1 VAVSKDLPYGRYTVH
16 QIEGMEGQAFIPDFT
31 VFINADGQLYSYI
44 LNNLTI
50 SSFIRVEK
58 HDAETGKIIPA
69 AGVGFQ
75 IRDLSTGELISQT
88 VYYPTPITIT
98 TFYTADDGS
107 LMLPYELPYGQYELI
122 EVETCYGY
130 VLDSQPVPFTVDGT
144 SDVVTVTKHNVAQKG
159 LIHISKT
166 GEIFST
172 VVNESEL
179 YQPVYEVAGLE
190 GAVYSI
196 TALEDVYTLDGT
208 LRASAGEVVDTI
220 TTGSDGVATSKALYL
235 GKYVITETQAPFGM
249 TLNSETQT
257 VELVYAGQ
265 EIELTE
271 TSAGFYNERQR
282 VEISLEKFME
292 TDELF
297 GIGGNAEAAN
307 VTFGL
312 YAAEELIAADGSSI
326 PVNGLIEIVAVD
338 ADGSAACQT
347 DLPLGSYYL
356 QELATDAHYLLGDAK
371 YPIVF
376 EYAGQETKTVHIAAN
391 DGESIVNELIY
402 GSVSGLK
409 VGEDDEAL
417 AGATIGLFSASE
429 TEFTEKTALMTAVS
443 DEEGAFRF
451 DKVPVGNWIVRE
463 IAQPEGYVL
472 CEELFPVSISENEQV
487 IEIRIGNERVRGSVT
502 LTKYDAD
509 YPDNKLSGAVF
520 EVWRDTNENKKL
532 DDGDELLGVM
542 EETSEGVYWM
552 TDLLY
557 GGVFVKEKT
566 APDGFVL
573 DENAY
578 YVFIDTD
585 GKTYEVENEAGK
597 GFLNEAQKGSLKIIK
612 TTSDGKKEGFAFRV
626 TGPNGYDMT
635 FTTNADGEILIES
648 LRIGEYVVTELQ
660 NSASEGYKIADPVT
674 VTLVADETLTV
685 KVHNEKVT
693 VEVPKTGDDSNL
705 FLWIALMA
713 VGAAGAGA
721 TVFFYLKKKRESGK
735 PAALRK

>member
-1 VAVSKDLPYGRYTVH
+1 MAVSKDLPYGRYTVH

-417 AGATIGLFSASE
+417 AGATIGLSP
-429 TEFTEKTALMTAVS
+429 
-443 DEEGAFRF
+443 R
-451 DKVPVGNWIVRE
+451 PR
-463 IAQPEGYVL
+463 P
-472 CEELFPVSISENEQV
+472 
-487 IEIRIGNERVRGSVT
+487 
-502 LTKYDAD
+502 
-509 YPDNKLSGAVF
+509 
-520 EVWRDTNENKKL
+520 
-532 DDGDELLGVM
+532 
-542 EETSEGVYWM
+542 
-552 TDLLY
+552 
-557 GGVFVKEKT
+557 
-566 APDGFVL
+566 
-573 DENAY
+573 
-578 YVFIDTD
+578 
-585 GKTYEVENEAGK
+585 
-597 GFLNEAQKGSLKIIK
+597 SLQRRPR
-612 TTSDGKKEGFAFRV
+612 S
-626 TGPNGYDMT
+626 
-635 FTTNADGEILIES
+635 
-648 LRIGEYVVTELQ
+648 
-660 NSASEGYKIADPVT
+660 
-674 VTLVADETLTV
+674 
-685 KVHNEKVT
+685 
-693 VEVPKTGDDSNL
+693 
-705 FLWIALMA
+705 
-713 VGAAGAGA
+713 
-721 TVFFYLKKKRESGK
+721 
-735 PAALRK
+735 